1 MQTHTEPWK
10 SSVRC
15 LTTSCM
21 TKCETVWIA
30 RKLSLKFMIKSTNE
44 PDHTDVSLVM
54 LHDAVPFVIRLL
66 LQLLNTI
73 FPLIFAHTELQI
85 ILNFV
90 FSIYNFTIPNEL
102 QLAPNIDLTN
112 TNQFVIILISTVL

>member
-1 MQTHTEPWK
+1 
-10 SSVRC
+10 
-15 LTTSCM
+15 M

>member
-1 MQTHTEPWK
+1 
-10 SSVRC
+10 
-15 LTTSCM
+15 
-21 TKCETVWIA
+21 
-30 RKLSLKFMIKSTNE
+30 MIKSTNE
-44 PDHTDVSLVM
+44 PDHIDVSLAM

-73 FPLIFAHTELQI
+73 FPLIFAHIELQI

-90 FSIYNFTIPNEL
+90 FSLYNFTIPNEL

-112 TNQFVIILISTVL
+112 TNQFVISILISIVL

>member
-1 MQTHTEPWK
+1 
-10 SSVRC
+10 
-15 LTTSCM
+15 M

-30 RKLSLKFMIKSTNE
+30 RKLSLKFMIKLTNK
-44 PDHTDVSLVM
+44 PDHIDVSLVM

-73 FPLIFAHTELQI
+73 FPLIFAHTELLI

-90 FSIYNFTIPNEL
+90 FSLYNFTIPNEL
-102 QLAPNIDLTN
+102 QLAPNINL
-112 TNQFVIILISTVL
+112 TNQFVIILISIVP

>member
-1 MQTHTEPWK
+1 
-10 SSVRC
+10 
-15 LTTSCM
+15 M

-44 PDHTDVSLVM
+44 PDHIDVSIVM
-54 LHDAVPFVIRLL
+54 LHEAVPFAIRLL
-66 LQLLNTI
+66 LHLLNTI
-73 FPLIFAHTELQI
+73 FPLIFAHIELQI

-90 FSIYNFTIPNEL
+90 FSLYSFTIRNEL

-112 TNQFVIILISTVL
+112 TNEFVIILISIVL

>member
-1 MQTHTEPWK
+1 M
-10 SSVRC
+10 
-15 LTTSCM
+15 
-21 TKCETVWIA
+21 
-30 RKLSLKFMIKSTNE
+30 LSLKFMIKSTNE
-44 PDHTDVSLVM
+44 PDHTDVSTVM

-73 FPLIFAHTELQI
+73 FQLIFAHIELHI

-90 FSIYNFTIPNEL
+90 FSLYNFTIPIEL

-112 TNQFVIILISTVL
+112 TNQFVIF

>member
-1 MQTHTEPWK
+1 MQTHTEPQK

-15 LTTSCM
+15 LTTSC
-21 TKCETVWIA
+21 TTNCEIVWIA

-44 PDHTDVSLVM
+44 PDHIDVSIVM
-54 LHDAVPFVIRLL
+54 LQDAVRFVIRLL

-73 FPLIFAHTELQI
+73 FPLIFAHTELLI

-90 FSIYNFTIPNEL
+90 FFLYNFTIPHEL
-102 QLAPNIDLTN
+102 QLAPYSVLTN
-112 TNQFVIILISTVL
+112 TNQFVIILISIVL